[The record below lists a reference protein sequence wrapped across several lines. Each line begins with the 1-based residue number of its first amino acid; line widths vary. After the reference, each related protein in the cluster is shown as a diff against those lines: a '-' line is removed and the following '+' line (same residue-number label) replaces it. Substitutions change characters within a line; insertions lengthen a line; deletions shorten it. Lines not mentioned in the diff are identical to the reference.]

1 MTAVS
6 EEMFCSDP
14 CAVSMVVS
22 SPVGPLWQA
31 ERRRPANNA
40 AIIAAPPGLVSLRSP
55 MTAFI
60 AFSSLDAGLEMP
72 DTWSPHRVP
81 QAR

>member
-1 MTAVS
+1 
-6 EEMFCSDP
+6 
-14 CAVSMVVS
+14 
-22 SPVGPLWQA
+22 
-31 ERRRPANNA
+31 
-40 AIIAAPPGLVSLRSP
+40 

-81 QAR
+81 PGAMKTKGGGDSHRPTLMVVSPEKDEK